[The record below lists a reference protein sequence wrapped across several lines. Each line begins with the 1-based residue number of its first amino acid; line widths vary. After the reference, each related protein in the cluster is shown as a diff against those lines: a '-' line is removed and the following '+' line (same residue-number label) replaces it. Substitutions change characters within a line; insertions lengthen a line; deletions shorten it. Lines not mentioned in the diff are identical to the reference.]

1 MRNRSLTRGMT
12 RESMQVGCPCMQRGG
27 RGWARAAIDT
37 ADRLL
42 ERREPDVARRL
53 DPRERRVELVAALLF
68 VVVALLLLIA
78 SDEPWPDAWTV
89 IGLVLTYAV
98 LAEIRLQIAPGLRGP
113 TPLGLVGV

>member
-1 MRNRSLTRGMT
+1 
-12 RESMQVGCPCMQRGG
+12 MQRGA

-42 ERREPDVARRL
+42 ERREPDVPPRL
-53 DPRERRVELVAALLF
+53 DPRQRRGALVGPL
-68 VVVALLLLIA
+68 VVVLAALLLLIA

-98 LAEIRLQIAPGLRGP
+98 MAEIRLQIGP
-113 TPLGLVGV
+113 GLVGPTELALVPMLLLVP